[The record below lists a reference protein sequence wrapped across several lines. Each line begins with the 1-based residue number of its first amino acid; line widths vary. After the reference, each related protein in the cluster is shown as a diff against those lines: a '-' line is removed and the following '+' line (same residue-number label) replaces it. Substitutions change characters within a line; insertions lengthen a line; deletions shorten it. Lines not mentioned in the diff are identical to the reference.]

1 MMDYTILLIDDELEM
16 CLSLSEFLNSKGY
29 STLYT
34 TNPLE
39 VIRILEK
46 EKVDLIIMDIKMP
59 EMGGIDLLKVI
70 KTSDPSMT
78 VIMITGYPTVEN
90 AVLAMKYG
98 AVNFYTKPL
107 KLPELLK
114 EIHELAVKFSR
125 KRHRQQNEKQTII
138 TQDPEMQD
146 ILKTIKK
153 ASLTTAP
160 VLITGE
166 SGTGK
171 ELAAN
176 SFHYLSSRAKNPFVK
191 VNCAALPEELLE
203 SELFGHEKG
212 AFTGAVKE
220 RKGRFELANTGT
232 IFLDEIGDM
241 SLKTQAK
248 VLRVIQEQEFERV
261 GGTRTIK
268 TDSRIIAA
276 TNKELEQLIKSGQ
289 FREDL
294 YYRLSVITIHLPPL
308 CERRDDISVLTEYF
322 ITYYNSVYQKQ
333 IRGLSEEVEWF
344 FQTHRWPGNV
354 RELKNCIERAVI
366 FCEQELIGM
375 KSLST
380 QYKKLIENPPTD
392 EYEDALES
400 LNREIILDA
409 LDRSKGV
416 KKKAAEL
423 LNIDRRTLYN
433 RMKKLG
439 LR

>member
-1 MMDYTILLIDDELEM
+1 MDYPILIIDDEVEM
-16 CLSLSEFLNSKGY
+16 CLSLAEFLRSKGY
-29 STLYT
+29 ATLHT
-34 TNPLE
+34 TNPLD
-39 VIRILEK
+39 VTRILQS
-46 EKVDLIIMDIKMP
+46 EKVGLIIMDIKMP

-70 KTSDPSMT
+70 KTSDPSLA

-90 AVLAMKYG
+90 AVRAMKYG

-107 KLPELLK
+107 RLPELLK
-114 EIHELAVKFSR
+114 EIHELAAKSLR
-125 KRHRQQNEKQTII
+125 KQKIPQKTRHTII
-138 TQDPEMQD
+138 SQNPDMQEL
-146 ILKTIKK
+146 LKTVHK

-160 VLITGE
+160 VLVTGE

-171 ELAAN
+171 ELVAHA
-176 SFHYLSSRAKNPFVK
+176 FHYLSPRAANPFVK
-191 VNCAALPEELLE
+191 VNCAALPEDLLE

-220 RKGRFELANTGT
+220 RKGRFELADTGT

-241 SLKTQAK
+241 SLRTQAK
-248 VLRVIQEQEFERV
+248 ILRVIQDQEFERV
-261 GGTRTIK
+261 GGTRTIR
-268 TDSRIIAA
+268 TDSRILAA
-276 TNKELEQLIKSGQ
+276 TNKNLEQLISSGQ

-308 CERRDDISVLTEYF
+308 RERRDDIPLLAEYF
-322 ITYYNSVYQKQ
+322 ITHYNRVYDKQ
-333 IRGLSEEVEWF
+333 IRGLSEEVAWF
-344 FQTHRWPGNV
+344 FHTHKWPGNV
-354 RELKNCIERAVI
+354 RELKNCIERTVI
-366 FCEQELIGM
+366 FCEHDTIEIKNLA
-375 KSLST
+375 T

-392 EYEDALES
+392 EYDDALEG

-409 LDRSKGV
+409 LERSRGI